1 MSNSLAVMKA
11 DPQRNIIL
19 LKKLKVCA
27 NAIKENYDTE
37 TKELG
42 AFVEKIKWDAIQKE
56 KEIAAQ
62 KEKEEREAKLFK
74 DEEMRQWL
82 KHDIFETTPTTFTEQ
97 DMRNEML
104 ADYARDAQWEFE
116 LDDDME

>member
-1 MSNSLAVMKA
+1 M
-11 DPQRNIIL
+11 
-19 LKKLKVCA
+19 
-27 NAIKENYDTE
+27 E
-37 TKELG
+37 
-42 AFVEKIKWDAIQKE
+42 
-56 KEIAAQ
+56 
-62 KEKEEREAKLFK
+62 
-74 DEEMRQWL
+74 QWL